1 MGIWDIFT
9 PDAGQKRRQ
18 WLNQSINAP
27 IDDALRY
34 YLGAGNS
41 VPQIAGLLADG
52 SPVASIDRAGTS
64 FQDIYAPNRTGW
76 QRTAAVGNT
85 LSDMTGAGLGLLGAP
100 AASKVGADVLTDVA
114 TRVSK
119 NAKKAGDFAA
129 TDMVGT
135 ARAIGSG
142 DMDFLT
148 GWNSP
153 QSARAAGA
161 DVVGQVSP
169 VSALSKADQLRR
181 EANIQRFG
189 YDPKEVIPEPVGFD
203 LFHGTPHEFRPS
215 IRIEDMNN
223 LKTYVQEADD
233 PIAKGFLAQNPNDY
247 RIVDENPIGMFDFNK
262 MGSGEGAQAYGWGG
276 YFTETPDIA
285 RGYRDGLLTRSSR
298 SNNAANP
305 INLRIGRK
313 PIEDLYSEISMGADR
328 MPTAI
333 AQKEYNKLAMLEDIM
348 KEGDLL
354 VIEQRAASGAYDSPT
369 MDWFNKNIKPKFNRE
384 GALYQTRVNA
394 DPETFLNLDL
404 PIKEQTQKV
413 QSALGW
419 TPEAKAEVKRVQKI
433 NDENLE
439 KALKDEIPEY
449 NEIPLPIPKGAPPL
463 NRFGMEV
470 VKGQYGDLPPEYTSK
485 SLLEKGI
492 SGSKFL
498 DAGSRGMGWEIKL
511 KIKGQD
517 YPTEPIKA
525 RSRSEADRIV
535 KEYQDKG
542 FETDLNQIGTRNY
555 VVFDDRLLSI
565 VKKYG
570 IAGAASFYGV
580 SEADISDAF
589 KQNNSQSL
597 LPKSTNRGLL

>member
-18 WLNQSINAP
+18 WLNQNVDTPINK
-27 IDDALRY
+27 ALSY
-34 YLGAGNS
+34 YMGAGNS
-41 VPQIAGLLADG
+41 LPQALGLLADSNPISG
-52 SPVASIDRAGTS
+52 LDRAGTQS
-64 FQDIYAPNRTGW
+64 QDIFAANKTPMERLISTSNMLSE
-76 QRTAAVGNT
+76 TA
-85 LSDMTGAGLGLLGAP
+85 GAGLGLLGAP
-100 AASKVGADVLTDVA
+100 AASKVGADLLTDVA
-114 TRVSK
+114 ARVSK

-169 VSALSKADQLRR
+169 IPALSKADQMRR

-189 YDPKEVIPEPVGFD
+189 YDPKEVIPEPVGFEVW
-203 LFHGTPHEFRPS
+203 HGTPHKFPS
-215 IRIEDMNN
+215 GIRILDKETG
-223 LKTYVQEADD
+223 KTYVQESGD
-233 PIAKGFLAQNPNDY
+233 PVAAGILSKNPDRY
-247 RIVDENPIGMFDFNK
+247 QIIDENPLGMFDFNK

-276 YFTETPDIA
+276 YTTETPDIA
-285 RGYRDGLLTRSSR
+285 RTYRDGLTARLKSIDIKVG
-298 SNNAANP
+298 N
-305 INLRIGRK
+305 K

-328 MPTAI
+328 MPAAV

-354 VIEQRAASGAYDSPT
+354 VIEQRAASGAYDAPT
-369 MDWFNKNIKPKFNRE
+369 MDWFNKSIKPKFNRE
-384 GALYQTRVNA
+384 GALYQTRINA

-439 KALKDEIPEY
+439 KALKDEISEY

-463 NRFGMEV
+463 DSFGMEV
-470 VKGQYGDLPPEYTSK
+470 AKGGRMTDFLGNVPPENISK

-492 SGSKFL
+492 SGSKYL